1 MESNQMSFNI
11 SISTKDYIKTV
22 NAKIDGHIYTV
33 HELGAGTSLDLSR
46 HFSDMAKAR
55 TQMLN
60 LKGKM
65 ESTQDDKY
73 TDEMVA
79 CAGTI
84 AEHLKAIE
92 EIFIEAFDDNED
104 GSKSRKLVH
113 SLGIENIQKIHEQ
126 IMKAEANG
134 KESA

>member
-1 MESNQMSFNI
+1 MSFNI

-22 NAKIDGHIYTV
+22 NAKIDGHVYTV

-60 LKGKM
+60 AKGKM

-79 CAGTI
+79 CATSV
-84 AEHLKAIE
+84 ADHLKAIE

-104 GSKSRKLVH
+104 GSKSHKLVH
-113 SLGIENIQKIHEQ
+113 AVGIENIQKIYTQ
-126 IMKAEANG
+126 IMEAGANG
-134 KESA
+134 EKSA